1 MNQRNRNSRRVS
13 YTEDRGVRT
22 RRENNYVYIYGNAAT
37 QLDPQGQF
45 EEEPVRRPNVDARKN
60 QERAHHMNAGY
71 VLFLVAAML
80 VSAFIL
86 VNYLQLQADLTNLT
100 RSVASRQ
107 SALNALRNEN
117 DEEHNRIVTNIDL
130 EEIRRVAMGVLGMTY
145 AKEGQII
152 VYEGEQYDYMRQVT
166 ESGR

>member
-1 MNQRNRNSRRVS
+1 MSQRNRNSRRVS
-13 YTEDRGVRT
+13 YVEDRGART
-22 RRENNYVYIYGNAAT
+22 RREDNTIYIYGNAAP
-37 QLDPQGQF
+37 QLELQRQF

-60 QERAHHMNAGY
+60 REKAHHMSAGY
-71 VLFLVAAML
+71 VFFLGVAML
-80 VSAFIL
+80 ASALIL

-107 SALNALRNEN
+107 SALNTLRDEN

-152 VYEGEQYDYMRQVT
+152 IYEGEKYDYMRQVT
-166 ESGR
+166 ENGR